1 MATDDPRRQGEGM
14 TRPRLR
20 HRSRSSRAAVAMPPG
35 ALAALL
41 PLPLLM
47 GGCASDEDELSTAGS
62 DLALPA

>member
-1 MATDDPRRQGEGM
+1 MS
-14 TRPRLR
+14 RPRLR
-20 HRSRSSRAAVAMPPG
+20 HRSRASRTAVAMPPG

-47 GGCASDEDELSTAGS
+47 GGCVSDEDELTPGS

>member
-1 MATDDPRRQGEGM
+1 MATDEAPHQSEGM
-14 TRPRLR
+14 SRPRLR
-20 HRSRSSRAAVAMPPG
+20 HRSRASRTAVAMPPG

-47 GGCASDEDELSTAGS
+47 GGCASDEDELTPSS